1 MKREIVE
8 LAPLFLVCQTQ
19 ISLLFCFL
27 FTVLVYLIWLRKL
40 VSGNEFCEL
49 LALFGIGGNLVT
61 YLTMKLHEGNVLG
74 ARNVTTWL
82 GTCHLTPLIGAVM
95 ADAYWG
101 RYRTIACF
109 SIIHFMVRFI
119 LHKRKKNSLFVAY
132 SYSVISPFIP
142 DSFSWNN

>member
-1 MKREIVE
+1 MKRIVDCGSVDINSN
-8 LAPLFLVCQTQ
+8 P
-19 ISLLFCFL
+19 
-27 FTVLVYLIWLRKL
+27 VLKSETGNCRACPFIFV

-142 DSFSWNN
+142 DSFS